1 MIAKWRLLYDPPQ
14 PGEINMRRDQEIL
27 AEVAAAAAPPTLR
40 LYSWAPPAL
49 SLGRFQKAEEVADV
63 QACRRLGIDIVRRPT
78 GGRAV
83 LHDRELTYSLAIP
96 DRRSLVPAGVVPAY
110 RFISGALLD
119 AFARLGVEAQ
129 LSSEKSQGAGLA
141 PGSCFDSPSAYEL
154 HVRGKKVVG
163 SAQMRREGM
172 LLQHGSI
179 LMELPIQ
186 AYRQIL
192 RFQPRHYYHE
202 GLPASGYP
210 EYQAGAGFNGHR
222 PVASFTGDHSG
233 RRPVPCHPE
242 RSEGSC
248 FCPQDVYLE
257 NLGHSAAGLLDL
269 GYNIGKDELAAALAA
284 SFARLFDIEWIKQ
297 H

>member
-1 MIAKWRLLYDPPQ
+1 
-14 PGEINMRRDQEIL
+14 MRRDQEIL

-49 SLGRFQKAEEVADV
+49 SLGRFQKTGEVVDV
-63 QACRRLGIDIVRRPT
+63 EACRRLGIDIVRRPT

-163 SAQMRREGM
+163 SAQMRREGV

-179 LMELPIQ
+179 LLELPIQ
-186 AYRQIL
+186 TYRQIL
-192 RFQPRHYYHE
+192 Q
-202 GLPASGYP
+202 
-210 EYQAGAGFNGHR
+210 
-222 PVASFTGDHSG
+222 
-233 RRPVPCHPE
+233 PCHPGGPAAPGDPE
-242 RSEGSC
+242 QQADSRPFGCQCTPCQETYLKDLGS
-248 FCPQDVYLE
+248 
-257 NLGHSAAGLLDL
+257 SAAGLLDL
-269 GYNIGKDELAAALAA
+269 DYNIGKDELAAALAA
-284 SFARLFDIEWIKQ
+284 SFAHLFDIEWIEQ
-297 H
+297 V

>member
-1 MIAKWRLLYDPPQ
+1 MIAKWRLIYDPPR
-14 PGEINMRRDQEIL
+14 PGEINMLRDQEIL

-49 SLGRFQKAEEVADV
+49 SLGRFQKTGEVVDV
-63 QACRRLGIDIVRRPT
+63 RACRRLGIDIVRRPT

-96 DRRSLVPAGVVPAY
+96 DRRSLIPAGVVPAY

-119 AFARLGVEAQ
+119 AFARLGIEAQ
-129 LSSEKSQGAGLA
+129 LSSEKKQGAGLA
-141 PGSCFDSPSAYEL
+141 PGSCFDTPSAYEL

-163 SAQMRREGM
+163 SAQMRREGV

-179 LMELPIQ
+179 LLELPIQ

-192 RFQPRHYYHE
+192 RFHSRPCSPGGLLAPGDPEHRRDPR
-202 GLPASGYP
+202 P
-210 EYQAGAGFNGHR
+210 
-222 PVASFTGDHSG
+222 SG
-233 RRPVPCHPE
+233 RQSAPPHPGHG
-242 RSEGSC
+242 EGPS
-248 FCPQDVYLE
+248 PWQQEAYLE
-257 NLGHSAAGLLDL
+257 DLGRSAAGLLDL
-269 GYNIGKDELAAALAA
+269 GYNIGKDALAAALAA

-297 H
+297 D